1 MAKAAP
7 TFSLKDQLFN
17 ASSLGD
23 LADEFA
29 AGVPGFDRDAFHTAA
44 LSGIPERTLVACIDW
59 FADCLEPYL
68 ARDFPT
74 MADQLEA
81 AMPPR
86 LDPGLRDDDFG
97 RFIHA
102 VPGVLAVRHGLE
114 DHRDRALDLLH
125 AATQR
130 FSMEFYIRPFLN
142 RWPDETLARLRQWA
156 DDDNYHVRRLVS
168 EGTRPKLPWA
178 RKVDLTLDQTL
189 PLLDM
194 LQADPTRFV
203 TRSVANHLNDVAK
216 TDPDA
221 VLGRLTAW
229 AQGGQQAAKEHDWMR
244 RHSLR
249 TLVKDGHPGAME
261 LLGYAADMQ
270 ADVALDIE
278 TEAVALGDALRFGV
292 TVHSPTG
299 GPVVVDYRIKFA
311 RPGGRS
317 GEKVFKLKVSA
328 VKPGVPLVLNKVH
341 KLKANATTFELH
353 PGTHGLVVQVNGV
366 DRAEGTFEITPP

>member
-17 ASSLGD
+17 ADSLGD

-29 AGVPGFDRDAFHTAA
+29 GAVAGFDRTQFHAAA
-44 LSGIPERTLVACIDW
+44 LSGVAERSLLECLDW
-59 FADCLEPYL
+59 FADCLEPFL

-81 AMPPR
+81 AMPAR
-86 LDPGLRDDDFG
+86 LNPALRDDDFG

-114 DHRDRALDLLH
+114 AHCSRALELLY

-142 RWPDETLARLRQWA
+142 RWPDETLAQLALWA
-156 DDDNYHVRRLVS
+156 RDDNYHVRRLVS
-168 EGTRPKLPWA
+168 EGTRPTLPWA
-178 RKVDLTLDQTL
+178 RKVALTQAQTL

-194 LQADPTRFV
+194 LQGDKTRFV

-216 TDPDA
+216 IDPEA
-221 VLGRLTAW
+221 VLRRLADWEIEARQTAPER
-229 AQGGQQAAKEHDWMR
+229 AWMR
-244 RHSLR
+244 RHALR
-249 TLVKDGHPGAME
+249 TLVKQGHAGALT
-261 LLGYAADMQ
+261 LLGYAG
-270 ADVALDIE
+270 DVAVAARLE
-278 TEAVALGDALRFGV
+278 VATPNVALGETLNFEV
-292 TVHSPTG
+292 TLTG
-299 GPVVVDYRIKFA
+299 DTDLPVLVDYRLRFA
-311 RPGGRS
+311 RPSGRS
-317 GEKVFKLKVSA
+317 AQKVFKLKVGQVVA
-328 VKPGVPLVLNKVH
+328 GQPLVLKKAH
-341 KLKANATTFELH
+341 KLKANATTFEWH

-366 DRAEGTFEITPP
+366 DRAQATFEVT